1 MPILWGIF
9 FLNWSMSGDQVSRL
23 SRVTPQITSS
33 FDQFDWFL
41 EECYW
46 SGLDEAPSGTREY
59 YRADLETSM
68 AILHSLNQRFKV
80 VEVGLQV
87 ADEQRRLAGRGYGCR
102 VIRVEG

>member
-1 MPILWGIF
+1 L
-9 FLNWSMSGDQVSRL
+9 
-23 SRVTPQITSS
+23 
-33 FDQFDWFL
+33 DWFL

-59 YRADLETSM
+59 YRAALGNIYGSSPFVQTP
-68 AILHSLNQRFKV
+68 LNF

-87 ADEQRRLAGRGYGCR
+87 ADEQRRLAGRGYDCR